1 MKTQAKINPRELRR
15 KLGLTQSQFWKRVGV
30 GQSGGSRYESGRVM
44 PEPVA
49 MLLGVVYLGK
59 QVEVYQP
66 EVAA

>member
-30 GQSGGSRYESGRVM
+30 GQSGGSRYESGRDM
-44 PEPVA
+44 PEPVV

-66 EVAA
+66 